1 MKHHTFLEG
10 LRAGIPIAIGY
21 VPIAIAFGLLA
32 KSVGV
37 PDQITILLSL
47 FVFAGASQFMAVQM
61 VTSGVHVSEIIFT
74 TFILNLRH
82 FLMTASLG
90 QRLENTSTLWRF
102 MLAYGV
108 TDETF
113 SVASLQKSA
122 VLGKRYILGLNLLA
136 YSFWNIGTWVGLF
149 LSSSIPSSIQQSMGI
164 ALYAMFIGLLM
175 PSIRGSSKVLIV
187 VIVAVFA
194 QVILSSLGWLS
205 NGWRIIIATICGA
218 AVGAMLFREEDS
230 PHE

>member
-1 MKHHTFLEG
+1 MKHHTFFQG

-32 KSVGV
+32 KSVGI
-37 PDQITILLSL
+37 PDQITVLLSL

-61 VTSGVHVSEIIFT
+61 AMSGVFVSEIIFT

-90 QRLENTSTLWRF
+90 QRLEPASAPWRF
-102 MLAYGV
+102 LLAYGV

-113 SVASLQKSA
+113 SVASLQQSP

-175 PSIRGSSKVLIV
+175 PSIRGSAKVLV
-187 VIVAVFA
+187 VVLSAVAV
-194 QVILSSLGWLS
+194 QLLLSSIGWFS
-205 NGWRIIIATICGA
+205 NGWRIILSTICGA
-218 AVGAMLFREEDS
+218 AVGAFLFREEEVS
-230 PHE
+230 HE